1 MKRLIYSVLALAA
14 MAFAFPSCNDD
25 APDEVQMTFTASL
38 AQNTSSRAL
47 SDGSKISKVKCEVY
61 EGNIKRTEAT
71 VNFENGSAS
80 YSPTLLKGRTY
91 QVVFWAYKDGAYN
104 VSDLTQITRTQNV
117 LSCNNEDLDAFTAVK
132 DNVNT
137 EVTGT
142 DLTVTLYRPLAQLR
156 IGTTTQDIND
166 AKSLLANKDLKKSM
180 ITIDNAYTKY
190 NALTKTSSE
199 PQSVTFSKAD
209 LITDEK
215 TFTIREG
222 ENQTTYNLI
231 GMTYLFA
238 DNSSET
244 STCNLTVYAGEGEE
258 EEAVH
263 GKDREGNE
271 NSLEYTNVPIKPNT
285 RTNII
290 GQLLTGNVPY
300 TISLSTEFT
309 GTDNNSGSNGNFPN
323 PNE

>member
-1 MKRLIYSVLALAA
+1 MRRLIYSVLALAA
-14 MAFAFPSCNDD
+14 MAFTFPSCNDD
-25 APDEVQMTFTASL
+25 APEEVQMTFTASL
-38 AQNTSSRAL
+38 AQNANSRAL
-47 SDGSKISKVKCEVY
+47 SEGELINKVKCEVY
-61 EGNIKRTEAT
+61 EGNTKRTEAI
-71 VNFENGSAS
+71 VDFKDGSAS
-80 YSPTLLKGRTY
+80 YTPTLLKGRTY

-104 VSDLTQITRTQNV
+104 VSDLTQITRAQNV
-117 LSCNNEDLDAFTAVK
+117 LFCNNEDLDAFTAIK

-142 DLTVTLYRPLAQLR
+142 NLTVTLSRPLAQLR
-156 IGTTTQDIND
+156 IGTTTQDISD

-180 ITIDNAYTKY
+180 ITIDKAYTKY

-199 PQSVTFSKAD
+199 QQSVTFCKAD
-209 LITDEK
+209 LIANE
-215 TFTIREG
+215 TFTIGEG
-222 ENQTTYNLI
+222 ANQITYNLI

-244 STCNLTVYAGEGEE
+244 STCNLTVYAGEGED

-263 GKDREGNE
+263 GKDGEGNE

-300 TISLSTEFT
+300 TISLSTGFT
-309 GTDNNSGSNGNFPN
+309 GTENNSGLNGNFPV